1 MLFDDIVEERLAM
14 HDLSGSENAEDAGR
28 IGAMLEN

>member
-1 MLFDDIVEERLAM
+1 MLFDDIVEEGLVM
-14 HDLSGSENAEDAGR
+14 HDLFGSENAEDADR

>member
-1 MLFDDIVEERLAM
+1 MLLDDVVEEGLAI
-14 HDLSGSENAEDAGR
+14 HDLSRSENAEDAGR